1 MIKDQAKESAI
12 RRRITVLK
20 QCLFVSQKAENCLFS
35 FTARIVTKFRRAID
49 NDDDD
54 DDYDDDYDD
63 DDDDTLVILSP
74 YEAFQG

>member
-1 MIKDQAKESAI
+1 MYQVIKDQARESVI
-12 RRRITVLK
+12 RRRITVVK

-54 DDYDDDYDD
+54 DDD

>member
-1 MIKDQAKESAI
+1 MYQVIKDQARESVI
-12 RRRITVLK
+12 RRRITVVK

-54 DDYDDDYDD
+54 DDYDDD